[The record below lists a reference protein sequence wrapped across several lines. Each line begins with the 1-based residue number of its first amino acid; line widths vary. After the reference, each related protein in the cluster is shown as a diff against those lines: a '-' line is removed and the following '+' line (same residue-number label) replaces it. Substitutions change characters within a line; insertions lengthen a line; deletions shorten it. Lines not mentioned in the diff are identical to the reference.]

1 MVPSSLPLS
10 FVLLIVF
17 MHLRLCLADLNPRQS
32 CGSGYDLCS
41 PGGASTR
48 DVPEI
53 GPGLARLYLNLI
65 QTVDPQPAPVHVMPS
80 DSEIA
85 PAHRAR
91 QTPGS
96 LCCAETTQCLLVLSY
111 NVPVC
116 WDKFT
121 TNYYL
126 PDGSYGS
133 ITSGN
138 YTTPNGDW
146 ANLITGNYRLANG
159 QTGNIYQGDTLEEP
173 NTSTLLMP
181 TPWTSKGVGSAI
193 PASEVGAQ
201 PTSNFSSMA
210 PLPTLTTGSAGS
222 ASSDLAT
229 MTILSGS
236 NVILGSTPAASIPT
250 TPPPPSITPPPPSIT
265 PPITNI
271 ALGRCLRGVYHLW
284 AMIMTF
290 VTVTHLVTH

>member
-1 MVPSSLPLS
+1 MVPTPFSLLFVPLV
-10 FVLLIVF
+10 VL
-17 MHLRLCLADLNPRQS
+17 MHVCLCLGDLNPRQS

-41 PGGASTR
+41 PDGASTR

-53 GPGLARLYLNLI
+53 GPGMARLYLCLI
-65 QTVDPQPAPVHVMPS
+65 QTVDPQPAPVHIVSS
-80 DSEIA
+80 DEHTA

-91 QTPGS
+91 DPPGS
-96 LCCAETTQCLLVLSY
+96 LCCAATTQCLLVLSY

-138 YTTPNGDW
+138 YTTPNGDY
-146 ANLITGNYRLANG
+146 ANLITGTYRLANG

-193 PASEVGAQ
+193 PASDLGAQ
-201 PTSNFSSMA
+201 LTSNSSSM
-210 PLPTLTTGSAGS
+210 PRLPTLTTGSVLS
-222 ASSDLAT
+222 ASSDSAT
-229 MTILSGS
+229 MIPLSGS
-236 NVILGSTPAASIPT
+236 NMTTSSAPTASIPT
-250 TPPPPSITPPPPSIT
+250 KPPQPSIT
-265 PPITNI
+265 PPITNT
-271 ALGRCLRGVYHLW
+271 ATRQSLRGMDQLW
-284 AMIMTF
+284 TMIMTF
-290 VTVTHLVTH
+290 MAVTLLVSH